1 MITHIIFDL
10 HRTLIDPARL
20 VECMPLAIGRIMAG
34 RYGAT
39 ADLWADAYQRIVTD
53 WDSYYADLDLNGD
66 EGLAHV
72 YEGMFRTTRALF
84 RLANVGEPHHDDL
97 TALSREL
104 PILAM
109 RGIHAR
115 YPDADE
121 TIRALHDGGFTLG
134 IATSMLTA
142 QAQALLGDLAGCF
155 TRFTGVD
162 TTGYIAKDV
171 HFLRHA
177 LHDIPPENAL
187 LVDDSVSAIL
197 TANSLGMPT
206 AHVFR
211 NEPPRTSPATWTLHD
226 DLRPLVGLLQDSHPQ
241 I

>member
-20 VECMPLAIGRIMAG
+20 AGCMPSAIGRILAG
-34 RYGAT
+34 RYGANV
-39 ADLWADAYQRIVTD
+39 DLWGDAYGRVVAD

-84 RLANVGEPHHDDL
+84 RLAHVSEPDHDDL
-97 TALSREL
+97 TALSLEL
-104 PILAM
+104 PVLAM
-109 RGIHAR
+109 QDIHAR
-115 YPDADE
+115 YPDVDE
-121 TIRALHDGGFTLG
+121 TIHALHDGGFTLG
-134 IATSMLTA
+134 IATSMLTT

-155 TRFTGVD
+155 TRFTCVD
-162 TTGYIAKDV
+162 TTGYIAKDA

-197 TANSLGMPT
+197 AANSLGMFT
-206 AHVFR
+206 TYIVR
-211 NEPPRTSPATWTLHD
+211 NASPRPSPSTWTLHD
-226 DLRPLVGLLQDSHPQ
+226 DLRPLLEL
-241 I
+241 ITA